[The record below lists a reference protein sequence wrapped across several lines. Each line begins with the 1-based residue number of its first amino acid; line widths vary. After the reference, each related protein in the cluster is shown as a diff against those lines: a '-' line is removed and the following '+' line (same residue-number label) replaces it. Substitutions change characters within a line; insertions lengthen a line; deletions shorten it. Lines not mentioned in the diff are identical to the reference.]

1 MGATSQLTVLPA
13 AASPRSALV
22 MDRLQA
28 TRVLFA
34 APSALYLLGD
44 DGRTV
49 LSVVTADGLALPG
62 AVRLALSSTRFAWGV
77 GQGEAVLVGAGSIQL
92 PQVRI
97 EVRRVW
103 RPARVDEPAV
113 IGDHDSPAALPTA
126 PLWPA
131 PVWPAPVW
139 PDLVSPGEV
148 SSSRV
153 AALVGAGPGL
163 TPAGDDALC
172 GALLMAR
179 ALGHPAQAALA
190 RLVQA
195 ATAHPGATTAL
206 SAALLA
212 DAAAGYGL
220 APVVALVD
228 ALARGDVRSATS
240 AVGAVAAIGHTSG
253 LALLAGIFGTYS
265 VLAQPC

>member
-22 MDRLQA
+22 MDRLQS

-34 APSALYLLGD
+34 APRALYLLGD

-77 GQGEAVLVGAGSIQL
+77 GPGEAVLVGAGSIQL

-126 PLWPA
+126 PLWP
-131 PVWPAPVW
+131 
-139 PDLVSPGEV
+139 D
-148 SSSRV
+148 
-153 AALVGAGPGL
+153 
-163 TPAGDDALC
+163 
-172 GALLMAR
+172 
-179 ALGHPAQAALA
+179 LA
-190 RLVQA
+190 RCRRRGWR
-195 ATAHPGATTAL
+195 PWSG
-206 SAALLA
+206 
-212 DAAAGYGL
+212 
-220 APVVALVD
+220 PVPA
-228 ALARGDVRSATS
+228 
-240 AVGAVAAIGHTSG
+240 
-253 LALLAGIFGTYS
+253 
-265 VLAQPC
+265 

>member
-22 MDRLQA
+22 MDRLQS

-34 APSALYLLGD
+34 APRALYLLGD

-77 GQGEAVLVGAGSIQL
+77 GPGEAVLVGAGSIQL

-126 PLWPA
+126 PLWP
-131 PVWPAPVW
+131 
-139 PDLVSPGEV
+139 DLVSPGEV

-153 AALVGAGPGL
+153 
-163 TPAGDDALC
+163 
-172 GALLMAR
+172 
-179 ALGHPAQAALA
+179 
-190 RLVQA
+190 
-195 ATAHPGATTAL
+195 
-206 SAALLA
+206 AALLA

-220 APVVALVD
+220 APVVALVV
-228 ALARGDVRSATS
+228 ALARGDVRSATH

-253 LALLAGIFGTYS
+253 LALLAGIFGAYS

>member
-22 MDRLQA
+22 MDRLQS

-34 APSALYLLGD
+34 APRALYLLGD

-77 GQGEAVLVGAGSIQL
+77 GPGEAVLVGAGSIQL

-126 PLWPA
+126 PLWP
-131 PVWPAPVW
+131 
-139 PDLVSPGEV
+139 DLVSPGEV

-163 TPAGDDALC
+163 TPAWPMPPPGM
-172 GALLMAR
+172 GSPR
-179 ALGHPAQAALA
+179 SSRSSSHS
-190 RLVQA
+190 
-195 ATAHPGATTAL
+195 PGAMFGRRLTRWARSRR
-206 SAALLA
+206 SAIPP
-212 DAAAGYGL
+212 GWPCWRGSL
-220 APVVALVD
+220 APTPFSPNPVEEY
-228 ALARGDVRSATS
+228 
-240 AVGAVAAIGHTSG
+240 
-253 LALLAGIFGTYS
+253 LL
-265 VLAQPC
+265 

>member
-126 PLWPA
+126 PLWP
-131 PVWPAPVW
+131 
-139 PDLVSPGEV
+139 DLVSPGEV

-195 ATAHPGATTAL
+195 AIAHPGATTAL

-228 ALARGDVRSATS
+228 PLARGDVRSATS

-253 LALLAGIFGTYS
+253 LALLAGIFGAYS